1 MGLFDQ
7 IIGAVASSGQ
17 MGDIIN
23 TVEQLGS
30 GAGIDPSTLQS
41 VLPILEEQVRS
52 ALQDKQN
59 TEGADVVQSLI
70 GQFAGTSH
78 SPEAVN
84 AVFTP
89 EVQQQIAEAVSQRTG
104 LDANMIQQILPLAVP
119 VVLNFFHLGGD
130 GNS

>member
-17 MGDIIN
+17 LGDIIN

-30 GAGIDPSTLQS
+30 GAGLDASTLQS
-41 VLPILEEQVRS
+41 VLPIVEEQVRS

-59 TEGADVVQSLI
+59 TEGAEVVQNLI

-78 SPEAVN
+78 NPEAVS
-84 AVFTP
+84 ALFTP
-89 EVQQQIAEAVSQRTG
+89 EVQQQIAEAVAQRTG
-104 LDANMIQQILPLAVP
+104 LDAGMIEQILPMAVP
-119 VVLNFFHLGGD
+119 VVLNFLHLGGE
-130 GNS
+130 GNP